1 MRIIFYI
8 AQLSGGGAERVI
20 SNLANTFCEDGH
32 EVQMVTTVKKDNE
45 YSLNRNVVRHVI
57 DDELTAQGKK
67 LSIISRIQYLRWLC
81 DSFQADIL
89 VSFMGANYHAVI
101 ATLGKKTKSV
111 ISVRNMPEHEYPG
124 LFNRIF
130 SHLLFRFTNGCVF
143 QTDEAKAWFP
153 KQVQKK
159 STIIFNAVGDDF
171 FHTELKTQPSVI
183 VTCGRLEPQKN
194 HAMLIEAMKKVKEKV
209 DNVRLRIYGE
219 GSLQAELEQ
228 QIDQMG
234 LSASVFLMGKTDN
247 VPDVLSN
254 AEVFVLSS
262 DFEGMPNA
270 LMEAIAM
277 GLPCISTDCSCGG
290 PKMLLRE
297 DNGILVP
304 VGNTDAMANAIIE
317 MLTGNNKL
325 EYAKR
330 AKLFSNNF
338 KPDTIYNEW
347 KCYLESIK

>member
-1 MRIIFYI
+1 
-8 AQLSGGGAERVI
+8 
-20 SNLANTFCEDGH
+20 
-32 EVQMVTTVKKDNE
+32 
-45 YSLNRNVVRHVI
+45 
-57 DDELTAQGKK
+57 
-67 LSIISRIQYLRWLC
+67 
-81 DSFQADIL
+81 
-89 VSFMGANYHAVI
+89 
-101 ATLGKKTKSV
+101 
-111 ISVRNMPEHEYPG
+111 
-124 LFNRIF
+124 
-130 SHLLFRFTNGCVF
+130 
-143 QTDEAKAWFP
+143 
-153 KQVQKK
+153 
-159 STIIFNAVGDDF
+159 
-171 FHTELKTQPSVI
+171 
-183 VTCGRLEPQKN
+183 
-194 HAMLIEAMKKVKEKV
+194 MLIEAMKKVKEKV
-209 DNVRLRIYGE
+209 DNVQLRIYGE